1 MGPPAKSLPVMPQ
14 LAPVEAYVAT
24 FEMLAHRN
32 KYAAGRAMLL
42 AQYGMPNHVATMR
55 HLALAVCG
63 VAEHRV
69 ANLLYGGFA
78 ARVRRE
84 IDVPRPKYEIWVL
97 ATWPEPPI
105 DALGEFACRLR
116 PEVRRALEQLGW
128 VKPPVLGRSRER
140 RLRSS

>member
-1 MGPPAKSLPVMPQ
+1 MGPPAKASRGLPQ

-24 FEMLAHRN
+24 FEMLARKN

-42 AQYGMPNHVATMR
+42 AQYGMPHRVATMR

-78 ARVRRE
+78 ARVRQE
-84 IDVPRPKYEIWVL
+84 IDIPRQKYEIWVL

-105 DALGEFACRLR
+105 DALREFAFRLR
-116 PEVRRALEQLGW
+116 PEVCRALEQLGW
-128 VKPPVLGRSRER
+128 GEPE
-140 RLRSS
+140 RLRKLPGLRK